1 VSSRDVNGFY
11 ESQSDDGFDRSQ
23 DWPGDRGYAGTG
35 SRGSAARSDSYARD
49 GHAGPPA
56 RPEPG
61 STDPGPYGAR
71 RRRADGYASSATV
84 GTGPRPVSDGTG
96 SGPVSHGTGPRFVPN
111 GNGTGPQRAESYN
124 PRGNERYDPLTG
136 EPRPSRGP
144 GSATQDFPPSGR
156 TANRQAGRVDQ
167 YSDGRGA
174 GGRGPGSGGP
184 GGRGPGGRG
193 PGDGNGGGRGRGV
206 ASGAGRGKVKIKG
219 SWWRH
224 WTWRKVAGVAAAMVG
239 GFVLLI
245 VAGISYAYAT
255 TAVPSDVSLAAT
267 QQQSTVY
274 FNDGKSVVGTFGTTD
289 RQVLTYNEISP
300 YMRDA
305 VVAAE
310 DRGFYTEGGVSPK
323 GIVRAAYEDVF
334 NSGGS
339 GGSLQGGSTITQQ
352 FVRNYYANI
361 GSQQTAT
368 RKIKEIFVSL
378 KVAKGKSKDWILTNY
393 LNTIYLGEGAYGV
406 GAAAETYFGVPASKL
421 TVAQS
426 AMIAATI
433 QSPSY
438 YPTPAGRA
446 ALEARWHYVLNG
458 MVGLG
463 DLTAAQAA
471 AQKFPTVLSA
481 QDQHTGSSPYDQYL
495 LGLVK
500 NELEATYHYSA
511 AQIDNDGLHITT
523 TVSQHMMDRLYAS
536 VNDNEKLMAEDGG
549 AMPSYAL
556 VGAELQNPSTGAIIA
571 FYGGVGANT
580 PVKQCHFCQDD
591 TVLSREQ
598 VGSSF
603 KPYVL
608 ATAVQ
613 QGMNVQSTQLDGYS
627 PLWIPPDTAPTTPAA
642 RSADQAAAESA
653 KITNDDNE
661 DFGPI
666 SVAQAEAQSSNTAF
680 TDLIHRVGTQNV
692 VNMAKQ
698 FGVNAAP
705 LKEGGSGLQ
714 GTVGEVGMAL
724 GIDSLSVNEQNT
736 MLATLD
742 DNGTYHAAHVIQQ
755 ITQGTVTTQAQVKS
769 TQVLT
774 PAQDSQVQYAMSFD
788 TVNGTGTAAAMS
800 DGRPIIAKTGTTD
813 NAQSAFFIGAIPQYA
828 LSVGIFTENQSDK
841 TTESLNGLGGN
852 VGGGFGGYWP
862 ARIWN
867 TFAEAE
873 WSSLPVQ
880 QFQTPQFS
888 GQTWNMFG
896 AGGVPTVPSPTK
908 AATKPTAQPS
918 QPSQP
923 SQPAQSAPAAAPSGQ
938 ASCQPGDGACPGGN
952 GNGGGDGGGG
962 GGQGQSNNAA
972 LSGAVLLGPAA
983 SLSWLRA
990 RRRKR
995 QRR

>member
-1 VSSRDVNGFY
+1 VSSKNVSGSY
-11 ESQSDDGFDRSQ
+11 GSQPEGWGHSP
-23 DWPGDRGYAGTG
+23 DWSGR
-35 SRGSAARSDSYARD
+35 SAAGGRA
-49 GHAGPPA
+49 A
-56 RPEPG
+56 
-61 STDPGPYGAR
+61 
-71 RRRADGYASSATV
+71 ADGYTQASSRGGADPYSGRRYRDDGYPSSGST
-84 GTGPRPVSDGTG
+84 GTQPRPSFTPRTPDPYDPRDGG
-96 SGPVSHGTGPRFVPN
+96 
-111 GNGTGPQRAESYN
+111 
-124 PRGNERYDPLTG
+124 RYDPLTG
-136 EPRPSRGP
+136 EPRRRDP
-144 GSATQDFPPSGR
+144 
-156 TANRQAGRVDQ
+156 NRQAGRADQ
-167 YSDGRGA
+167 YSDGYRTGS
-174 GGRGPGSGGP
+174 GGRGP

-193 PGDGNGGGRGRGV
+193 PGGGNGGRGGRG
-206 ASGAGRGKVKIKG
+206 GRAANRQQPVKVKG

-224 WTWRKVAGVAAAMVG
+224 WTWRKAVAVFAAAVG

-245 VAGISYAYAT
+245 VAGVSYAYAT
-255 TAVPSDVSLAAT
+255 TAVPSDAAQAAT

-274 FNDGKSVVGTFGTTD
+274 FSDGSTVGTFGTTD

-310 DRGFYTEGGVSPK
+310 DRGFYNEGGVSPK

-334 NSGGS
+334 NGGGSS

-361 GSQQTAT
+361 GTQQTAT

-378 KVAKGKSKDWILTNY
+378 KVAKEKSKAWILTNY
-393 LNTIYLGEGAYGV
+393 LNTIYLGNGAYGV
-406 GAAAETYFGVPASKL
+406 GAAAQTYFGEPASKL

-426 AMIAATI
+426 AMIAAII

-438 YPTPAGRA
+438 YPTTAGKT
-446 ALEARWHYVLNG
+446 ALEARWHYVLTG
-458 MVGLG
+458 MVDMG
-463 DLTAAQAA
+463 DLTAQQAA
-471 AQKFPTVLSA
+471 AEKFPAVLPA
-481 QDQHTGSSPYDQYL
+481 QDQHTGSSPYDQYV

-500 NELEATYHYSA
+500 NELESTYHYTP

-523 TVSQHMMDRLYAS
+523 TISQHMMDRLYAA

-549 AMPSYAL
+549 ALPPYAL
-556 VGAELQNPSTGAIIA
+556 VGAELQNPSNGAIIA

-613 QGMNVQSTQLDGYS
+613 QGMNVQTTQLDGYS
-627 PLWIPPDTAPTTPAA
+627 PLWIPPATEPNTPAA
-642 RSADQAAAESA
+642 RSADQAVASSA

-661 DFGPI
+661 DFGPM

-698 FGVNAAP
+698 FGVNTAS

-755 ITQGTVTTQAQVKS
+755 ITQGTVARAAQVKS

-788 TVNGTGTAAAMS
+788 TVDGTGTAAAMS

-828 LSVGIFTENQSDK
+828 LTVGIFTENQSDK

-880 QFQTPQFS
+880 QFQTPEFS

-896 AGGVPTVPSPTK
+896 TEQLP
-908 AATKPTAQPS
+908 AATPAPTASATQAAQPS
-918 QPSQP
+918 SPAQPTTPVTTPTVQA
-923 SQPAQSAPAAAPSGQ
+923 SQPA
-938 ASCQPGDGACPGGN
+938 
-952 GNGGGDGGGG
+952 GGGDGGGTGNG
-962 GGQGQSNNAA
+962 GGGGGPINGGPGQNGGA
-972 LSGAVLLGPAA
+972 LSGVALLGPAI
-983 SLSWLRA
+983 SLSWLKS

-995 QRR
+995 KRR

>member
-1 VSSRDVNGFY
+1 VSSRNASGSY
-11 ESQSDDGFDRSQ
+11 GSQSDDWGRSP
-23 DWPGDRGYAGTG
+23 DWSGRSAPGGRAGTG
-35 SRGSAARSDSYARD
+35 GYATQTGSRSGADPYSGQRHRDDGPPPSGSTGTQPRPSFTPYADDSRG
-49 GHAGPPA
+49 GG
-56 RPEPG
+56 
-61 STDPGPYGAR
+61 
-71 RRRADGYASSATV
+71 
-84 GTGPRPVSDGTG
+84 
-96 SGPVSHGTGPRFVPN
+96 RF
-111 GNGTGPQRAESYN
+111 
-124 PRGNERYDPLTG
+124 DPLTG
-136 EPRPSRGP
+136 EPRP
-144 GSATQDFPPSGR
+144 GR
-156 TANRQAGRVDQ
+156 EDTGRQYRQAGRSDQ
-167 YSDGRGA
+167 YSDGYR
-174 GGRGPGSGGP
+174 PGP

-193 PGDGNGGGRGRGV
+193 PGGGGPGGRGPGDGNGGRGGRG
-206 ASGAGRGKVKIKG
+206 GRAANRPQRVKVKG

-224 WTWRKVAGVAAAMVG
+224 WTWRKAAAVLAATVG
-239 GFVLLI
+239 AFVLLI

-255 TAVPSDVSLAAT
+255 TAVPSDAAQAAL

-274 FNDGKSVVGTFGTTD
+274 FSDGSTVGTFGTTD
-289 RQVLTYNEISP
+289 RQVLTYNQISP

-310 DRGFYTEGGVSPK
+310 DRGFYNEGGVSPK

-334 NSGGS
+334 NGGGS
-339 GGSLQGGSTITQQ
+339 GGGSLQGGSTITQQ

-368 RKIKEIFVSL
+368 RKIKEIFVAL
-378 KVAKGKSKDWILTNY
+378 KVAKEKSKPWILTNY
-393 LNTIYLGEGAYGV
+393 LNTIYLGNGAYGV
-406 GAAAETYFGVPASKL
+406 GAAAETYFGEPASKL

-426 AMIAATI
+426 AMIAAII

-438 YPTPAGRA
+438 YPTTAGKA
-446 ALEARWHYVLNG
+446 ALESRWHYVLAG
-458 MVGLG
+458 MVDMG

-481 QDQHTGSSPYDQYL
+481 QDQHTGSKPYDQYL

-500 NELEATYHYSA
+500 NELEATYGYTA
-511 AQIDNDGLHITT
+511 AQIDNNGLHITT

-556 VGAELQNPSTGAIIA
+556 VGAELQNPSNGAIIA

-613 QGMNVQSTQLDGYS
+613 QGMNVQTTQLDGYS
-627 PLWIPPDTAPTTPAA
+627 PLWIPPDSEPNTPAA
-642 RSADQAAAESA
+642 RSADQAVASSA

-680 TDLIHRVGTQNV
+680 TDLIHRVGGKNV

-698 FGVNAAP
+698 FGVDTAA
-705 LKEGGSGLQ
+705 SGMDQ
-714 GTVGEVGMAL
+714 TEHEVGMAL
-724 GIDSLSVNEQNT
+724 GINSLSVNEQNT

-755 ITQGTVTTQAQVKS
+755 ITQGTATTQAKVKS

-828 LSVGIFTENQSDK
+828 LTVGIFTENQSDK
-841 TTESLNGLGGN
+841 TKETLNGLGGN

-873 WSSLPVQ
+873 WSSMPVQ
-880 QFQTPQFS
+880 QFQTPEFS

-896 AGGVPTVPSPTK
+896 TEQLPATTPT
-908 AATKPTAQPS
+908 PTASAS
-918 QPSQP
+918 QPAAQP
-923 SQPAQSAPAAAPSGQ
+923 SQPAQPSAPVAPTVQ
-938 ASCQPGDGACPGGN
+938 ASQPVGTGTGNGN
-952 GNGGGDGGGG
+952 GNGGGGGGVNNG
-962 GGQGQSNNAA
+962 GPGNQTGNA
-972 LSGAVLLGPAA
+972 LSGAALLGPAI
-983 SLSWLRA
+983 SLSWLRS

-995 QRR
+995 KRR

>member
-1 VSSRDVNGFY
+1 VSSKDVSRSYG
-11 ESQSDDGFDRSQ
+11 SQPDDWGRSPDWSGRSAPGGRAATGGYAQASSRGGADPYSGRRHRDDGYPS
-23 DWPGDRGYAGTG
+23 
-35 SRGSAARSDSYARD
+35 S
-49 GHAGPPA
+49 
-56 RPEPG
+56 G
-61 STDPGPYGAR
+61 ST
-71 RRRADGYASSATV
+71 
-84 GTGPRPVSDGTG
+84 GTQPRPSFT
-96 SGPVSHGTGPRFVPN
+96 PN
-111 GNGTGPQRAESYN
+111 TAA
-124 PRGNERYDPLTG
+124 PRGGERYDPLTG
-136 EPRPSRGP
+136 EPRPSG
-144 GSATQDFPPSGR
+144 QDTGR
-156 TANRQAGRVDQ
+156 QYRQAGRADQ
-167 YSDGRGA
+167 YSDGYRP
-174 GGRGPGSGGP
+174 GPGTRGP
-184 GGRGPGGRG
+184 GGRGPGGGG
-193 PGDGNGGGRGRGV
+193 PGGGNGGRGGHGGRAANRPQRV
-206 ASGAGRGKVKIKG
+206 KVRG

-224 WTWRKVAGVAAAMVG
+224 WTWRKAVAVFAVATGA
-239 GFVLLI
+239 FVLLI
-245 VAGISYAYAT
+245 VAGVSFAYAT
-255 TAVPSDVSLAAT
+255 TAVPSDAAQAAT

-274 FNDGKSVVGTFGTTD
+274 FSDGSTVGTFGTTD

-310 DRGFYTEGGVSPK
+310 DRGFYTEGGVSPR

-334 NSGGS
+334 NGGGSS

-361 GSQQTAT
+361 GTQQTAT

-378 KVAKGKSKDWILTNY
+378 KVAKEKSKPWILTNY
-393 LNTIYLGEGAYGV
+393 LNTIYLGSGAYGV
-406 GAAAETYFGVPASKL
+406 GAAAQTYFGEPASKL

-426 AMIAATI
+426 AMIAAII

-438 YPTPAGRA
+438 YPTAAGKA
-446 ALEARWHYVLNG
+446 ALESRWHYVLTG
-458 MVGLG
+458 MG

-471 AQKFPTVLSA
+471 AEKFPTVLSA
-481 QDQHTGSSPYDQYL
+481 QDQHTGSKPYDQYL

-500 NELEATYHYSA
+500 NELEATYGYTA

-556 VGAELQNPSTGAIIA
+556 VGAELQDPATGAIIA

-580 PVKQCHFCQDD
+580 PAKQCHFCQDD

-613 QGMNVQSTQLDGYS
+613 QGMNVQTTQLDGYS
-627 PLWIPPDTAPTTPAA
+627 PLWIPPATEPNTPAA
-642 RSADQAAAESA
+642 RSADQAVASSA

-661 DFGPI
+661 SYGPM

-698 FGVNAAP
+698 FGVNTAS

-755 ITQGTVTTQAQVKS
+755 ITQGTATTQARVKS
-769 TQVLT
+769 DQVLT

-828 LSVGIFTENQSDK
+828 LTVGIFTENQGDK
-841 TTESLNGLGGN
+841 TNETLNGLGGN

-867 TFAEAE
+867 AFAEAE
-873 WSSLPVQ
+873 WSSVPVQ
-880 QFQTPQFS
+880 QFQTPEFS

-896 AGGVPTVPSPTK
+896 TEQLPSATPTPTQSATQAAQPSAP
-908 AATKPTAQPS
+908 AQPS
-918 QPSQP
+918 QPATQQP
-923 SQPAQSAPAAAPSGQ
+923 SASPQPSGDN
-938 ASCQPGDGACPGGN
+938 GGTGGGN
-952 GNGGGDGGGG
+952 NPGGGG
-962 GGQGQSNNAA
+962 NNGGPGQNSGP
-972 LSGAVLLGPAA
+972 LSGAALLGPAI
-983 SLSWLRA
+983 SLRWLTS

-995 QRR
+995 KRH